1 MNERLQELMA
11 QLKLVGLDHVGI
23 LSRMEGIELEMKNTK
38 MDEEYLAKL
47 TTDLDDL
54 IARLRSNKALMME
67 IKKGMD
73 ELRKDYLGE

>member
-1 MNERLQELMA
+1 
-11 QLKLVGLDHVGI
+11 
-23 LSRMEGIELEMKNTK
+23 MKNTK